1 MYDTIIAG
9 ALIVNGSG
17 ATPYHADIA
26 LEDGIIAA
34 IGQDLGTAGQTID
47 ADGLALAPGII
58 DGHTH
63 YDAQITWDPYV
74 APSPALGVTTIVIGN
89 CGFTIAP
96 CRPDD
101 RDLVTRNLTQVEGM
115 SLEALQTGIN
125 WDFETFPEYLDSLAA
140 RGVGPNVAAFFGHS
154 SLRCFVLGDDASQ
167 RAATDAEIATMA
179 DLVRQAM
186 AAGAVGFATS
196 TNEPHNGAGGIP
208 MPSRLADEKEMTA
221 LTAAMRESGR
231 GLFMLTKG
239 MGTSVADLERLAAD
253 TGAPILIAAMF
264 HSNQDPDGVF
274 TQFDAMTQARARG
287 HMLIPQTSCCPLT
300 MDFTM
305 ASPYL
310 FEGLAAWR
318 PAIAARDQAHLTAIY
333 RDPAFRAAV
342 KQELAQTHGKGL
354 FNDEWDAIHIVEAAR
369 PENVSL
375 ENRSIAEIAAERG
388 LAPLDCIL
396 EIALSEDLATT
407 FVAALLH
414 SDEAAVSRLLRAPEA
429 HIALSDAGA
438 HLTFLCDAGFG
449 LHLLGHWSRERGV
462 LSLEQAVH
470 RLTQQPANLFG
481 ITDRG
486 SIAVGQAADLMLFDP
501 RTIGRTAK
509 RRVHDLPAGAS
520 RLTTDA
526 IGLHGVWVNG
536 HRIVDAQGRHLD
548 QPPPGKLLRHF
559 ADPMNAL

>member
-1 MYDTIIAG
+1 MHDTIIAN
-9 ALIVNGSG
+9 ALIVDGTNT
-17 ATPYHADIA
+17 TPFHADIA
-26 LEDGIIAA
+26 LADGLIAA
-34 IGQDLGTAGQTID
+34 IGQDLGSAEQCID
-47 ADGLALAPGII
+47 GDGLALAPGII

-96 CRPDD
+96 CRPAD
-101 RDLVTRNLTQVEGM
+101 RDRIARNLTQVEGM
-115 SLEALQTGIN
+115 SLEALQTGID

-154 SLRCFVLGDDASQ
+154 SLRTFVLGDDASK

-179 DLVRQAM
+179 DMVRQAM
-186 AAGAVGFATS
+186 AVGAVGFATS
-196 TNEPHNGAGGIP
+196 TNEPHNGAGGVP

-239 MGTSVADLERLAAD
+239 MCTSVADLERLAAN

-264 HSNQDPDGVF
+264 HSNQDPNGVF
-274 TQFDAMTQARARG
+274 TQFDAMTEARGRG

-305 ASPYL
+305 ASAYL

-318 PAIAARDQAHLTAIY
+318 PAIGADQEQLTAIY
-333 RDPAFRAAV
+333 RDPTFRTAV

-354 FNDEWDAIHIVEAAR
+354 FNGEWDAIHIVEAAR
-369 PENVSL
+369 PENTAL
-375 ENRSIAEIAAERG
+375 ENRSIAHIAAERG
-388 LAPLDCIL
+388 LDPLDCIL
-396 EIALSEDLATT
+396 EIALGEDLATT
-407 FVAALLH
+407 FIAGLLH
-414 SDEAAVSRLLRAPEA
+414 SDEAAVSRLLQAPEA

-449 LHLLGHWSRERGV
+449 LHLLGHWSRDKGV
-462 LSLEQAVH
+462 LSLAQAVH
-470 RLTQQPANLFG
+470 RLTGQPADLFG

-486 SIAVGQAADLMLFDP
+486 RIALGQAADLMLFDP
-501 RTIGRTAK
+501 ATIGRSPK

-526 IGLHGVWVNG
+526 VGLHGVWVNG
-536 HRIVDAQGRHLD
+536 HRIIDAQGQQLNR
-548 QPPPGKLLRHF
+548 PPPGKLLRHF
-559 ADPMNAL
+559 ADPLAAL